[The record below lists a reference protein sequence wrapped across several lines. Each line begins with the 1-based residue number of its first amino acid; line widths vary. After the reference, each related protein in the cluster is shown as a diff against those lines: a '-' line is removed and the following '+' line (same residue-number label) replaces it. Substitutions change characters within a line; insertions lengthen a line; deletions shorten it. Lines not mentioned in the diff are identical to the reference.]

1 MICNQCGFQLPED
14 AAFCSNCGNRLAPSP
29 VEEAPVIPVEAPAG
43 AVIDTVAEVVPEAPV
58 QPEPAAPVYQAQPQ
72 YAPPQYAPP
81 QPQYVPP
88 QYNQPQYAQQPYQ
101 TYAPAPEKPAIPP
114 EYRPIGPWGYFGWQL
129 LFALPI
135 VGFILLIVFAC
146 GAVSNINLKNFA
158 RSYFCGLLIF
168 AIIVTVFVILGY
180 IAAGSFYYL
189 F

>member
-1 MICNQCGFQLPED
+1 MICSQCGFQLPED
-14 AAFCSNCGNRLAPSP
+14 AAFCSNCGNRLTPTP
-29 VEEAPVIPVEAPAG
+29 VEEAPVIPVEAPVG
-43 AVIDTVAEVVPEAPV
+43 AVVDTVAEVVPEAPV
-58 QPEPAAPVYQAQPQ
+58 YQAQPQYAQPQ
-72 YAPPQYAPP
+72 YAPPQPSYS
-81 QPQYVPP
+81 QPQY
-88 QYNQPQYAQQPYQ
+88 QQPQYAQPTYQ
-101 TYAPAPEKPAIPP
+101 TYAPAPEKPVIPP

-129 LFALPI
+129 LFAIPI

-180 IAAGSFYYL
+180 IASGSFYRL